1 MKKALLFIAVLTLA
15 LGACK
20 NGKKAKADKTA
31 EAAAE
36 TPAMPKAP
44 QAPET
49 SDELEKM
56 EEELTAEQKKL
67 EPKIADSLY
76 FMMQRTPCFGQ
87 CPVYTIRIYQS
98 GNAYLEGK
106 RFFDYEGWFKTKFS
120 ESEMIQIKT
129 WANEAGYWKMNHVY
143 DAPVTDLPSTT
154 TALKTDSQYQ
164 WVYNRM
170 NSPDELRTFERNIE
184 TLIKDQDWVMYKAKV
199 EEE

>member
-1 MKKALLFIAVLTLA
+1 MKKALLFLA
-15 LGACK
+15 ICSLSLAACK
-20 NGKKAKADKTA
+20 NSKKAKSDSTA
-31 EAAAE
+31 AVSTEEAEVTKNQVPATPE
-36 TPAMPKAP
+36 TP
-44 QAPET
+44 
-49 SDELEKM
+49 
-56 EEELTAEQKKL
+56 EQPRTEDISKY

-129 WANEAGYWKMNHVY
+129 WAKEAGYWKMDHVY

-154 TALKTDSQYQ
+154 TALKTDEQYH

-184 TLIKDQDWVMYKAKV
+184 TLIKDQDWVLYKAPV
-199 EEE
+199 TEE

>member
-1 MKKALLFIAVLTLA
+1 MKKALLFIAVIALA
-15 LGACK
+15 NAGCK
-20 NGKKAKADKTA
+20 NGKKATADKDA
-31 EAAAE
+31 VVAVE
-36 TPAMPKAP
+36 TPTTPVTPKT
-44 QAPET
+44 PEV
-49 SDELEKM
+49 DEELESM
-56 EEELTAEQKKL
+56 QDELTAEQKKL

-98 GNAYLEGK
+98 GRAYLEGK

-143 DAPVTDLPSTT
+143 DAPVTDLPSST

-170 NSPDELRTFERNIE
+170 NSPDELRIFERNIE
-184 TLIKDQDWVMYKAKV
+184 TLIKDQDWVLYKSKV

>member
-1 MKKALLFIAVLTLA
+1 MKKALLFWAICS
-15 LGACK
+15 LGFVACK
-20 NGKKAKADKTA
+20 NNKKAASSTA
-31 EAAAE
+31 AVIVENDLSVKSDDVSEAE
-36 TPAMPKAP
+36 TEEAV
-44 QAPET
+44 APE
-49 SDELEKM
+49 DVAKY
-56 EEELTAEQKKL
+56 
-67 EPKIADSLY
+67 EPKVADSIY

-129 WANEAGYWKMNHVY
+129 WASEAGYWKMDHVY

-154 TALKTDSQYQ
+154 TALKTDSQYH

-170 NSPDELRTFERNIE
+170 NSPDELRAFERNIE
-184 TLIKDQDWVMYKAKV
+184 TLIKDQDWVLYKSPV
-199 EEE
+199 TEE

>member
-1 MKKALLFIAVLTLA
+1 MKKALLFVTVTLLA

-20 NGKKAKADKTA
+20 NGEKASADNVV
-31 EAAAE
+31 EAQVE
-36 TPAMPKAP
+36 TPAI
-44 QAPET
+44 PET
-49 SDELEKM
+49 PEVPEQIQ
-56 EEELTAEQKKL
+56 EELSAEQKKL

-129 WANEAGYWKMNHVY
+129 WAKEAGYWDMGHVY

>member
-1 MKKALLFIAVLTLA
+1 MKKALLFLA
-15 LGACK
+15 ICSLSLSACK
-20 NGKKAKADKTA
+20 NSKKAQADSNA
-31 EAAAE
+31 EASTEITIA
-36 TPAMPKAP
+36 AMPQVP
-44 QAPET
+44 EAPE
-49 SDELEKM
+49 SP
-56 EEELTAEQKKL
+56 EQSRTEDISKY

-129 WANEAGYWKMNHVY
+129 WANEAGYWKMDHVY

-154 TALKTDSQYQ
+154 TALKTDEQYH

-184 TLIKDQDWVMYKAKV
+184 TLIKDQDWVLYKAPV
-199 EEE
+199 TEE